1 MTSSEQYFVD
11 TNAGES
17 FNLVPVAI
25 TFTSIEGSRTK
36 NCDTDD
42 HFNLAFSHVSSL
54 FFVGSLLYA
63 RTMQVPLN
71 KARARY
77 VRIYDTYQKQA

>member
-1 MTSSEQYFVD
+1 MTSTELYLVV

-25 TFTSIEGSRTK
+25 TFTSIEGSRAK
-36 NCDTDD
+36 NCDTND
-42 HFNLAFSHVSSL
+42 HPNLAFSHVSSL

-71 KARARY
+71 KTRARY
-77 VRIYDTYQKQA
+77 VRIYDTCQKQA